1 MDSRGANIS
10 AGVDTIAALHV
21 AEVITEKIIR
31 ELLKSFRVAWVSDR
45 VRWGDTLSC
54 ITMFGMFE
62 MFKYA

>member
-45 VRWGDTLSC
+45 VRWG
-54 ITMFGMFE
+54 
-62 MFKYA
+62 MFKHA